1 MHNNISLGLLF
12 LSPSIITKPTG
23 PMVYVKFVAY
33 TPINEASL
41 FKLFLLFA
49 ILPIIEITILI
60 NVGEQI
66 GGWYTVAIVIVT
78 AFAGAQLVKQ
88 QGISTLMQA
97 QQKMQ
102 AGTMPSQEMA
112 EGLLLVIA
120 GVLLVTPGFITD
132 GIGFLLSLPMTRPLI
147 AKGLVKHL
155 SIKMVNPSFDG
166 GFAQHQQPHS
176 TNQSDDIIEGE
187 FEHKDKSPVNPA
199 LKDDLRKP
207 D

>member
-1 MHNNISLGLLF
+1 M
-12 LSPSIITKPTG
+12 
-23 PMVYVKFVAY
+23 
-33 TPINEASL
+33 

-49 ILPIIEITILI
+49 ILPIIEIAILI

-66 GGWYTVAIVIVT
+66 GSWYTVAIVIVT
-78 AFAGAQLVKQ
+78 AFAGARLVRQ

-102 AGTMPSQEMA
+102 AGAMPGQEMA

-147 AKGLVKHL
+147 AKGIVKHL
-155 SIKMVNPSFDG
+155 SLKMINPSFNG
-166 GFAQHQQPHS
+166 NFAQHQPPPHS
-176 TNQSDDIIEGE
+176 TEQSEDTIEGE
-187 FEHKDKSPVNPA
+187 FERKDKPPENSI

-207 D
+207 K

>member
-1 MHNNISLGLLF
+1 
-12 LSPSIITKPTG
+12 
-23 PMVYVKFVAY
+23 VKLVTY
-33 TPINEASL
+33 SSNNEASL

-49 ILPIIEITILI
+49 ILPIVEIAILI

-66 GGWYTVAIVIVT
+66 GGWYTVAIVILT
-78 AFAGAQLVKQ
+78 AFAGAHLVRQ
-88 QGISTLMQA
+88 QGLSTLMQA

-102 AGTMPSQEMA
+102 AGSMPEQEMA

-120 GVLLVTPGFITD
+120 GVLLVTPGFVTD

-147 AKGLVKHL
+147 AKGLLKRL
-155 SIKMVNPSFDG
+155 SMRMVNPSFNG
-166 GFAQHQQPHS
+166 NFSQHHQQPPHS
-176 TNQSDDIIEGE
+176 TEQSEDIIEGE
-187 FEHKDKSPVNPA
+187 FEHKDKSSKNPA

>member
-1 MHNNISLGLLF
+1 
-12 LSPSIITKPTG
+12 
-23 PMVYVKFVAY
+23 
-33 TPINEASL
+33 L

-49 ILPIIEITILI
+49 ILPIVEIAILI

-66 GGWYTVAIVIVT
+66 GGWYTVAIVILT
-78 AFAGAQLVKQ
+78 AFAGAHLVRQ
-88 QGISTLMQA
+88 QGLSTLMQA

-102 AGTMPSQEMA
+102 AGTMPEQEMA

-147 AKGLVKHL
+147 AKSLVKGL
-155 SIKMVNPSFDG
+155 SMRMTNTSFNSN
-166 GFAQHQQPHS
+166 FSQHQQQQPHS
-176 TNQSDDIIEGE
+176 TEQYEDIIEGE
-187 FEHKDKSPVNPA
+187 FERKDKSPKNPA

>member
-1 MHNNISLGLLF
+1 M
-12 LSPSIITKPTG
+12 
-23 PMVYVKFVAY
+23 
-33 TPINEASL
+33 

-49 ILPIIEITILI
+49 ILPIIEIAILI

-66 GGWYTVAIVIVT
+66 GGWYTVAIVIIT
-78 AFAGAQLVKQ
+78 AFAGAHLVRQ

-102 AGTMPSQEMA
+102 AGTIPGQEMA

-155 SIKMVNPSFDG
+155 SLKVINPSFNG
-166 GFAQHQQPHS
+166 NFTQHQQPPHS
-176 TNQSDDIIEGE
+176 TSQSEDVIEGE
-187 FEHKDKSPVNPA
+187 FVRKDKPPVNPT

-207 D
+207 E

>member
-1 MHNNISLGLLF
+1 
-12 LSPSIITKPTG
+12 
-23 PMVYVKFVAY
+23 
-33 TPINEASL
+33 L

-49 ILPIIEITILI
+49 ILPIVEIAILI

-66 GGWYTVAIVIVT
+66 GGWYTVAIVILT
-78 AFAGAQLVKQ
+78 AFAGAHLVRQ
-88 QGISTLMQA
+88 QGLSTLMQA

-102 AGTMPSQEMA
+102 TGIMPGQEMA

-132 GIGFLLSLPMTRPLI
+132 SIGFLLSLPITRPLI
-147 AKGLVKHL
+147 ARGLVKNL
-155 SIKMVNPSFDG
+155 ALKMVSPSFNGD
-166 GFAQHQQPHS
+166 FSQYHQPPHS
-176 TNQSDDIIEGE
+176 TEKSDDVIEGE
-187 FEHKDKSPVNPA
+187 FERKDKPPENPA

>member
-1 MHNNISLGLLF
+1 M
-12 LSPSIITKPTG
+12 
-23 PMVYVKFVAY
+23 
-33 TPINEASL
+33 

-49 ILPIIEITILI
+49 ILPIVEIAILI
-60 NVGEQI
+60 NVSEQI
-66 GGWYTVAIVIVT
+66 GGWYTVAIVILT
-78 AFAGAQLVKQ
+78 AFAGAHLVRQ
-88 QGISTLMQA
+88 QGLSTLMQA

-102 AGTMPSQEMA
+102 AGAMPGQEMA

-120 GVLLVTPGFITD
+120 GVLLVTPGFVTD

-155 SIKMVNPSFDG
+155 SLQVINPSFNG
-166 GFAQHQQPHS
+166 NFSQQHHQQPHS
-176 TNQSDDIIEGE
+176 TSQSEDIIEGE
-187 FEHKDKSPVNPA
+187 FERKDKPPVNPA